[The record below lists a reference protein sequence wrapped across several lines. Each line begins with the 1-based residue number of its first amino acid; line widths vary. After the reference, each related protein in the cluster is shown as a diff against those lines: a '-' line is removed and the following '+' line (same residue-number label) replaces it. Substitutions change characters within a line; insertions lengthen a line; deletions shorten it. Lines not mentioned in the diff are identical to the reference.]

1 MQLIRS
7 LEEKNHLSF
16 PLALTIGTFDGV
28 HLGHQMI
35 LKKVKEN
42 GGEKGMSALLTFSNH
57 PLSVLAPHKN
67 ICLLSSIDQKIA
79 LIKEQEI
86 DLLLLLPFTKSLS
99 ETPYDLF
106 LRNLHSH
113 FPFSYLIL
121 GEEAAF
127 GKNREGNQERL
138 QKMATELL
146 FTVEYLPTA
155 TLEGLPISSG
165 RIRKALKQGDLST
178 VEKLLGRPYS
188 LLLPDVPQ
196 LLESHLCSYQ
206 IELFDLC
213 SLLTSYYTAE
223 IAAQGRKIKALLLYQ
238 KNSSSISLT
247 LYVKEKLPPTPPFSV
262 TFLQPLTLSPTTLIS
277 KETLIK
283 YL

>member
-1 MQLIRS
+1 
-7 LEEKNHLSF
+7 
-16 PLALTIGTFDGV
+16 
-28 HLGHQMI
+28 
-35 LKKVKEN
+35 
-42 GGEKGMSALLTFSNH
+42 EKGMSALLTFSNH
-57 PLSVLAPHKN
+57 PLSILAPHKN
-67 ICLLSSIDQKIA
+67 VCLLSSIDQKIA

-106 LRNLHSH
+106 LRDLHSH
-113 FPFSYLIL
+113 FPFSYLVL

-138 QKMATELL
+138 QKIANELL

-165 RIRKALKQGDLST
+165 RIRKALEQGDFST

-188 LLLPDVPQ
+188 LLFPDVPR
-196 LLESHLCSYQ
+196 LLDTHLCSYQ
-206 IELFDLC
+206 TELFGLC
-213 SLLTSYYTAE
+213 PLPDSYYVAE
-223 IAAQGRKIKALLLYQ
+223 IAVQGKKIKTLLLYQ
-238 KNSSSISLT
+238 KNPTSISLT
-247 LYVKEKLPPTPPFSV
+247 FYVKEKLPPTSPFSV
-262 TFLQPLTLSPTTLIS
+262 TFLQPLALSPTTLIN